1 MLTQS
6 WQLTD
11 PINAIIFDCDGTLSK
26 IEGIDE
32 LATSNNTSH
41 IVQELTQEA
50 MGKTGMN
57 VGIYNKRLELVNPTQ
72 ERILALGEAYI
83 KHHSPDIREV
93 IAALKTLNKPI
104 YIISA
109 GIFQAVSIFAKWL
122 GIEENNVYAVH
133 MSFDNTGRYLGFDQA
148 SPLVTRNGKQVF
160 VDTLSSQYTRLGY
173 IGDGL
178 NDYEV
183 YHLVTRF
190 IGYGG
195 AYYRQNIADL
205 CEYYI
210 NTASLAPIL
219 PLLLTQDEYQQLDPT
234 HQSLYNKGM
243 ANILNQQVQIK

>member
-1 MLTQS
+1 MLTPP
-6 WQLTD
+6 WQLTE
-11 PINAIIFDCDGTLSK
+11 PVNAIIFDCDGTLSS

-57 VGIYNKRLELVNPTQ
+57 AGVYNKRLELVNPTE
-72 ERILALGEAYI
+72 ERIIALGETYI
-83 KHHSPDIREV
+83 KHHTPDVVDV
-93 IAALKTLNKPI
+93 IAALKSLNKPI

-122 GIEENNVYAVH
+122 GINENNVYAVNV
-133 MSFDNTGRYLGFDQA
+133 SFDNNGKYLGFDEH
-148 SPLVTRNGKQVF
+148 SPLVTRNGKQIF
-160 VDTLSSQYTRLGY
+160 VDKLCQDFPRLGY

-205 CEYYI
+205 CEFYV
-210 NTASLAPIL
+210 NNASLAAIL
-219 PLLLTQDEYQQLDPT
+219 PLLLTQKEYHQLNST

-243 ANILNQQVQIK
+243 ANILDHQVQT